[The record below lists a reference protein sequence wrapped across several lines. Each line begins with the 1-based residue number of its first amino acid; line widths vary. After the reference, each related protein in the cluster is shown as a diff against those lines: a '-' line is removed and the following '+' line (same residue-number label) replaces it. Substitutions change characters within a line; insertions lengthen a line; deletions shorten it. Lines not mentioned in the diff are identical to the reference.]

1 MLLARIVVALTFAA
15 ALLAPLRGAA
25 APWIVVSDI
34 HVDFRSTAPAW
45 GLGEDTGEELFDD
58 TIAELRRADPNAPV
72 IIVAGDTAAHSMR
85 SNRVTPTIV
94 EAARR
99 LRAAFPKAQFVLALG
114 NNDSTCG
121 DYQTQRN
128 GRFLHDVGAAWRP
141 LISRASPDF
150 DTAFRDSGSYAV
162 NLPGSVTAV
171 VLDDVPF
178 AFRYR
183 DACGGDGAN
192 FVGRALSVVRRDARA
207 AAARGRKVWVVTHLP
222 PGVDAYSSTH
232 LTRQLVTIPFLRKD
246 AQDAFLGVLRDP
258 ENHVSVLL
266 AGHSHKFAFRDA
278 AGVPALLAPSV
289 SPVMRNA
296 PSFLLMNVGAAGE
309 IGAIV
314 QYARGDDGWQRLD
327 DTRSLGMRSFS
338 IAGVRELDER
348 IARDPLL
355 RERFARDYV
364 ADGSKEILEGNWRGY
379 WCAQTTVQLD
389 EYRSCIS
396 PGEAGQLRTRT
407 RLLLLGALAAAA
419 AFAGWLV
426 LRRFSANEP

>member
-1 MLLARIVVALTFAA
+1 MLPARIVVALTFAA
-15 ALLAPLRGAA
+15 ALLAPLRGSA

-34 HVDFRSTAPAW
+34 HVDFRSTAPVW
-45 GLGEDTGEELFDD
+45 GSGEDTGEELFDD
-58 TIAELRRADPNAPV
+58 TVAELRRADPNAPV
-72 IIVAGDTAAHSMR
+72 VIVAGDTAAHSMR

-94 EAARR
+94 EATRR

-121 DYQTQRN
+121 DYLTQRN
-128 GRFLHDVGAAWRP
+128 GRFLRDVGAAWRP
-141 LISRASPDF
+141 LIARASPDF
-150 DTAFRDSGSYAV
+150 DSAFRDSGSYAV
-162 NLPGSVTAV
+162 NLPGGVTAV

-183 DACGGDGAN
+183 DACGGDSPN
-192 FVGRALSVVRRDARA
+192 PVGRALAVVRRDARA

-232 LTRQLVTIPFLRKD
+232 LTRQIVTIPFLRKN
-246 AQDAFLGVLRDP
+246 AQDAFLSVLRDP
-258 ENHVSVLL
+258 ENHISVLL

-296 PSFLLMNVGAAGE
+296 PSFLLMDVGATGE

-327 DTRSLGMRSFS
+327 DTRSLGMPSFS
-338 IAGVRELDER
+338 IEGVRELDER

-379 WCAQTTVQLD
+379 WCAQTMVELD
-389 EYRSCIS
+389 AYRSCIS

-407 RLLLLGALAAAA
+407 RLLLLGALAAAVV
-419 AFAGWLV
+419 FAGWLV
-426 LRRFSANEP
+426 LRRFSANKP